1 VKRRLLLI
9 LLIPVLVIVAPIA
22 LAIGILRAAEID
34 VPSVLQSLVG
44 TAAIP
49 QGLVDAYALLR
60 FPLHLVFVA
69 LIFFLAWL
77 LSRASWGLAGLIL
90 RATGYS
96 PDRERPVPDDT
107 DVAPITPE
115 RRRLTVQQ
123 LLAGFINF
131 IVFTVAV
138 ILAVSQFVDLT
149 NLAVV
154 ATIAANAFGFAA
166 RDYIGDLLN
175 GVSNI
180 FEDRFYVGDNISI
193 FRVGDTLEG
202 TVEGVTVRTISLRTR
217 GGELII
223 VPQGEVRILRNY
235 ARGSFTGVDITC
247 RVAPTDL
254 PAAMTLLLA
263 LGEEAPALLP
273 DIIEPWTLVAE
284 DGELGSASAIKIHA
298 RARYAHGAG
307 LRLQIMMLVEER
319 LSAAGISLAA

>member
-9 LLIPVLVIVAPIA
+9 LLIPVLIIVAPIA
-22 LAIGILRAAEID
+22 LAIGILRAADID
-34 VPSVLQSLVG
+34 VPSVLQSMAG
-44 TAAIP
+44 ATIP
-49 QGLVDAYALLR
+49 QSLVDAYGLLR
-60 FPLHLVFVA
+60 FPLHLIFVA
-69 LIFFLAWL
+69 VIFFLAWL
-77 LSRASWGLAGLIL
+77 FSRASWGLAGLIL

-96 PDRERPVPDDT
+96 PDRERPAPVEADT
-107 DVAPITPE
+107 GPVTPE

-138 ILAVSQFVDLT
+138 ILAISQFVDLT

-154 ATIAANAFGFAA
+154 ATIIANAFGFAA

-202 TVEGVTVRTISLRTR
+202 TVEGVTVRTLNLRTR

-235 ARGSFTGVDITC
+235 TRGSFTGVDVTC
-247 RVAPTDL
+247 RVTPADL

-273 DIIEPWTLVAE
+273 DIIEPWTVIAE

-307 LRLQIMMLVEER
+307 LRLQIMMLVEEQ
-319 LSAAGISLAA
+319 LSAAGINLAG